1 MRRPSVFAL
10 TLLIAVL
17 LAPAVAGSQ
26 NARPVA
32 DVLAAGDQA
41 WTAGRFDDALERYQ
55 AVLQQDSTSLR
66 ALFRV
71 ATVLGW
77 RHDLERSATLFRV
90 YLRLAP
96 HDDDARIG
104 LARTLAWRGEYD
116 HAIALCDSIVERDPR
131 RRDAMQLGA
140 QALAWSGNLHGAIS
154 RYEQWLSTHQNDA
167 ESWVGLA
174 NIWRWAGQPERT
186 RQALQHAV
194 AADPHNV
201 DALTQL
207 EWANV
212 ALSPFLE
219 PIVSTTDDS
228 DDNRSTT
235 YLVRGS
241 LASLLNARVLGDAS
255 YRVADF
261 GAEHGTSTTLH
272 GASTWA
278 PGDERWMLRVEA
290 GAARVDAT
298 DAAGSTHETRVLP
311 LLGVRFAEHPTRA
324 ITIGASAMRAPFDE
338 TASLMR
344 AGIATTS
351 VGADAGVT
359 LGEQLG
365 LMGDGS
371 WTRLSGGSGPN
382 SRLSGSGSLRWSATA
397 FSSIAASVRGFAY
410 DHAAFDGYFTP
421 KGYVLAEMSGRL
433 HLGRELGWALD
444 SELGLGNQTIVGF
457 DNSRAGRF
465 AQRASV
471 AIAYRPVPGFEW
483 SLGGGFANVA
493 SPTTISS
500 ADYRA
505 YTLSINGRFRL

>member
-1 MRRPSVFAL
+1 
-10 TLLIAVL
+10 
-17 LAPAVAGSQ
+17 
-26 NARPVA
+26 ARPVA
-32 DVLAAGDQA
+32 DILAAGDQA
-41 WTAGRFDDALERYQ
+41 WSAGRFDDAVERYQ
-55 AVLQQDSTSLR
+55 AVLEQDSTSLR

-77 RHDLERSATLFRV
+77 RHELERSAALFRV

-96 HDDDARIG
+96 RDDDARIG

-116 HAIALCDSIVERDPR
+116 QAIALCDSVIARDPR

-140 QALAWSGNLHGAIS
+140 QALAWSGNVHGAIS
-154 RYEQWLSTHQNDA
+154 RYERWLSTHPDDA

-174 NIWRWAGQPERT
+174 NTWRWAGQREQT

-201 DALTQL
+201 DARTQL
-207 EWANV
+207 EFANV
-212 ALSPFLE
+212 ALSPSLE
-219 PIVSTTDDS
+219 PIVSTSDDS
-228 DDNRSTT
+228 DDNRATT

-261 GAEHGTSTTLH
+261 GAEHGTSATLR
-272 GASTWA
+272 GASSWA
-278 PGDERWMLRVEA
+278 PGDERWMLRAEA

-298 DAAGSTHETRVLP
+298 DAFGSTHETRVLP
-311 LLGVRFAEHPTRA
+311 LLGVRFADHPTRA
-324 ITIGASAMRAPFDE
+324 ITVGASATRAPFDE

-351 VGADAGVT
+351 VGADAGIT
-359 LGEQLG
+359 LGEQIG
-365 LMGDGS
+365 LTGDGS

-382 SRLSGSGSLRWSATA
+382 SRLSGSGSLRWSPAA
-397 FSSIAASVRGFAY
+397 LWSFAASVRSFAY
-410 DHAAFDGYFTP
+410 DHAALDGYFTP

-465 AQRASV
+465 AQRASAAV
-471 AIAYRPVPGFEW
+471 AYRPAPGFEW
-483 SLGGGFANVA
+483 SLSGGFANVA

-505 YTLSINGRFRL
+505 YTVSINGRFRL